1 MSHDVIA
8 YKTQNNQPDEENEIH
23 SFDRT
28 SGSEEIM
35 ELYRALDAL
44 DLCGSPPF
52 SGIGGRMFTNDQLV
66 LALERLEKSKI
77 DVNREMEFIRACI
90 NTGATVY
97 IEFC

>member
-1 MSHDVIA
+1 
-8 YKTQNNQPDEENEIH
+8 
-23 SFDRT
+23 
-28 SGSEEIM
+28 
-35 ELYRALDAL
+35 
-44 DLCGSPPF
+44 
-52 SGIGGRMFTNDQLV
+52 MFTNDQLV